1 MFPLKWM
8 AGSDHPEYYTQC
20 IKACDKIIN
29 SGNFGLIDGSK
40 QADWFNTVFFTGNSN
55 ESIFEI
61 QFDAQLLNPFYT
73 MFINLSGKHF
83 LAAPRVTDVVYGND
97 PNPLNKDIR
106 GDGGAVRA
114 TDYVIWK
121 FAGTPGNSSLRAP
134 GESYAHWFFYRY
146 ADILLLKAEAL
157 TFSNNTT
164 GALALVKTVRARARA
179 IAATEENPDPNNVQD
194 VADYILRERRREF
207 AFEGKRWFDV
217 LRNAKRDKYTRI
229 DLILNMIGEIAPGDK
244 VQLIVG
250 KYSDRR
256 SHYLPI
262 NLDELLA
269 DKNLVQNPFYQ

>member
-1 MFPLKWM
+1 M
-8 AGSDHPEYYTQC
+8 
-20 IKACDKIIN
+20 
-29 SGNFGLIDGSK
+29 
-40 QADWFNTVFFTGNSN
+40 
-55 ESIFEI
+55 
-61 QFDAQLLNPFYT
+61 
-73 MFINLSGKHF
+73 
-83 LAAPRVTDVVYGND
+83 
-97 PNPLNKDIR
+97 
-106 GDGGAVRA
+106 
-114 TDYVIWK
+114 
-121 FAGTPGNSSLRAP
+121 
-134 GESYAHWFFYRY
+134 
-146 ADILLLKAEAL
+146 
-157 TFSNNTT
+157 
-164 GALALVKTVRARARA
+164 ALVKTVRARARA